1 MYGLRFN
8 PPTPLEAS
16 KLISI
21 LNTKHQH
28 MKFNSIYLPEEVTQT
43 KGIKEINLKRLSNV
57 VALIGKNGSGKTRIL
72 DLIEEHLFSPVQII
86 NFIDKSLDHLPKGI
100 NDYVDL
106 IKLEKEYF
114 ENLKLIEEF
123 KLKLKKNQTAELNN
137 EISNLQRRASRLLL
151 SSPNRQRIENVT
163 QILNAQIKTFGNRYI
178 RRIKS
183 VEIQELQEV
192 FEETSDK
199 NLAFEDLINA
209 VSEMQ
214 YNEFKLLHSS
224 GLDFLFSLPHQLSYD
239 QYQAIANNTNFE
251 DSQSYKRFSSL
262 KKIFET
268 LLKKELTWEKN
279 NQKGKA
285 NRNGSNVTFKGT
297 WKIDGREFIYKE
309 LSEGE
314 KLLFA
319 YTLVLFLTDQNP
331 DLDIRESILL
341 VDEPEL
347 HLHPDSEIDLIEGLR
362 DLVGERGQ
370 IIFATH
376 SINIL
381 SHLNYD
387 EIFTVKKG
395 QISHPSQS
403 TIGESLVELLSLEER
418 VNKLSDFLS
427 SVSTWTFVNFMA
439 ECFSNPEV
447 IESSNNDDPQ
457 IVAFKKAV
465 INNGSNS
472 NMMLDFGA
480 GKGRLFEQLRD
491 DYDFFKTVNYFALEP
506 DESIHSYLKEL
517 GINNV
522 YNSYTLLPEKNF
534 DFVLLCNVLHEVPI
548 LEWEKTL
555 NTIINSLKE
564 NGFLIIIEAKI
575 LTKGE
580 KIGKEGFL
588 LLDREEIQT
597 LFSLEDLPGEIII
610 ENRNHLISSSV
621 IPKSELNTISKKN
634 IKNALIELEKN
645 SIKRLISLRNTAE
658 KENINPVKLGRTS
671 AFLSQLHINS
681 RIAQLSLK

>member
-1 MYGLRFN
+1 
-8 PPTPLEAS
+8 
-16 KLISI
+16 
-21 LNTKHQH
+21 
-28 MKFNSIYLPEEVTQT
+28 MKFNSIYLREELTQT
-43 KGIKEINLKRLSNV
+43 KGIKAINLKRLSNV

-72 DLIEEHLFSPVQII
+72 DLIEENLFSSIRIV
-86 NFIDKSLDHLPKGI
+86 NFIDKTLDHLPTGI
-100 NDYVDL
+100 NNYVDM
-106 IKLEKEYF
+106 IKSQEQYF
-114 ENLKLIEEF
+114 EHLKLIEES
-123 KLKLKKNQTAELNN
+123 KLEFNKNQTTQLRN
-137 EISNLQRRASRLLL
+137 EIAVLERRANRLLMA
-151 SSPNRQRIENVT
+151 SANRQGIENVS
-163 QILNAQIKTFGNRYI
+163 QILNAQIKTFGNRYL

-183 VEIQELQEV
+183 SEIQELQEV
-192 FEETSDK
+192 FEESSEK

-209 VSEMQ
+209 VSEKQ
-214 YNEFKLLHSS
+214 YNELKLLKSS
-224 GLDFLFSLPHQLSYD
+224 GLDFLFSLPHNLSYD

-279 NQKGKA
+279 NQGGTA
-285 NRNGSNVTFKGT
+285 NRDGKNVTFKGT

-341 VDEPEL
+341 IDEPEL
-347 HLHPDSEIDLIEGLR
+347 HLHPDSEIDLIDGLR

-427 SVSTWTFVNFMA
+427 SISTWTFVNFMA
-439 ECFSNPEV
+439 ECFTNPEV

-457 IVAFKKAV
+457 IVAFKNAV
-465 INNGSNS
+465 INNGTNS
-472 NMMLDFGA
+472 NIMLDFGA

-491 DYDFFKTVNYFALEP
+491 DYDFFKTVKYFALEP
-506 DESIHSYLKEL
+506 DESLHSYLREL
-517 GINNV
+517 GVNDV
-522 YNSYTLLPEKNF
+522 YNSHKVLPENSF
-534 DFVLLCNVLHEVPI
+534 DFVLLCNVLHEIPI
-548 LEWEKTL
+548 FEWEKTL
-555 NTIINSLKE
+555 NTIISSLRE
-564 NGFLIIIEAKI
+564 TGFLIIIEAKV

-597 LFSLEDLPGEIII
+597 LFSLEELPAEIIVD
-610 ENRNHLISSSV
+610 NRNHLISSSV
-621 IPKSELNTISKKN
+621 ISKSRLNPISKKN
-634 IKNALIELEKN
+634 IKKALIELEKN
-645 SIKRLISLRNTAE
+645 SIQKLIDLRNTAE
-658 KENINPVKLGRTS
+658 KENINLVKLGRKS

-681 RIAQLSLK
+681 RIAQLTLK